1 MTEYAPA
8 EAEQARAVISDV
20 LAGIAPDAELDGIDP
35 DGNLQQQA
43 DLDSMDFLSLVEG
56 IAGRLGLDIPEADY
70 DQLATLTSAIGYLA
84 VRMQPV

>member
-20 LAGIAPDAELDGIDP
+20 LAGIAPDADLDGIDP

-70 DQLATLTSAIGYLA
+70 DQLATLTSAISYLA
-84 VRMQPV
+84 RRMQPV